1 MYLKIALYLLFGQ
14 PEFCLILILSKSI
27 DFPSG
32 ALLKMPSLF
41 PSMKEFGLDIQKQI
55 SLKQVKT
62 YLSRNCKNTL
72 KYAGFNGKFDAAVAP
87 LDIHYNSSLN
97 TKVQKQNEAEIKKL

>member
-27 DFPSG
+27 DFPS
-32 ALLKMPSLF
+32 LS